1 MGDFRRPPITVFDL
15 TSCTLQKRVT
25 IKLWKSKPMRIVSVT
40 RPDIHRAADLHQRL
54 ALYRIRNKRIYYT
67 APTSSENHCQEK
79 PISEDYI
86 LWVRCSVCELW
97 LALIAPIDQQML
109 CQGCLPTNSFITKL
123 EIGQVPERQAREYR
137 RQVWSL
143 WNAFALLTG
152 AGICEIT

>member
-1 MGDFRRPPITVFDL
+1 MGDFRRPPITVLDL
-15 TSCTLQKRVT
+15 ASCTLQKRVT

-40 RPDIHRAADLHQRL
+40 RPDIHWAADLHQRL

-97 LALIAPIDQQML
+97 LALIADKCYAKVVCRLIALSQNL
-109 CQGCLPTNSFITKL
+109 KL
-123 EIGQVPERQAREYR
+123 VKFQKGRQESTDGRYDHYETLLLYTQVQEY
-137 RQVWSL
+137 VK
-143 WNAFALLTG
+143 
-152 AGICEIT
+152 